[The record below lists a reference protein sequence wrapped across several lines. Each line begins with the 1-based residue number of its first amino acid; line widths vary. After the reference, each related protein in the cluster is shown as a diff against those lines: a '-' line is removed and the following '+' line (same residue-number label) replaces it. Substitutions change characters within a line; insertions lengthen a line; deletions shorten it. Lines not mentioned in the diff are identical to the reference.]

1 MTQIYPVILAGGN
14 GTRLWPSSR
23 HDMPK
28 QFCGLY
34 GKESLF
40 KRTVAR
46 ALIEDVPFRQPII
59 ITNETYKFI
68 VQQQLLQMGVE
79 DSEIIIEPTPL
90 NTAPAILSACLS
102 VIAADDDAMVLI
114 MPSDHMINDHA
125 AFGLAIKSA
134 VVAAQDNKIVTF
146 GVKPTH
152 PETGFGYLEVGREE
166 DGRVKK
172 IIRFVE
178 KPQLADA
185 TSMYQKDNFYWNS
198 GMFFGFAKD
207 IVAAFALHC
216 PEILVPVQGAVKMA
230 HRDLDFLYLNPQQ
243 WEKCPSISI
252 DYAIMEKAQNLVA
265 VDFDADWTDLGD
277 WNAVWNSNQPDD
289 NGNVVGANTYDIDCQ
304 NVLLRQE
311 SDKQILVG
319 LGLDNI
325 VAVATDEAILISD
338 RTKLQAVGKI
348 VDFLQEKGPGQA
360 QHFNKKIYSWGW
372 VEMMTSG
379 YGHQIRKLFLKP
391 DSVIEL
397 ESQETSAKNW
407 VLIEGVASL
416 YRGDELVKMAF
427 GEAIFAE
434 KGKDY
439 RLQNDSA
446 AYAVIIEASL
456 NGEATNHEMA
466 NLAHSKY

>member
-1 MTQIYPVILAGGN
+1 M
-14 GTRLWPSSR
+14 
-23 HDMPK
+23 
-28 QFCGLY
+28 
-34 GKESLF
+34 
-40 KRTVAR
+40 
-46 ALIEDVPFRQPII
+46 
-59 ITNETYKFI
+59 
-68 VQQQLLQMGVE
+68 
-79 DSEIIIEPTPL
+79 
-90 NTAPAILSACLS
+90 
-102 VIAADDDAMVLI
+102 
-114 MPSDHMINDHA
+114 
-125 AFGLAIKSA
+125 
-134 VVAAQDNKIVTF
+134 
-146 GVKPTH
+146 
-152 PETGFGYLEVGREE
+152 GREE

-185 TSMYQKDNFYWNS
+185 TSMVQKNNFYWNS

-207 IVAAFALHC
+207 IVAAFAVHC

-230 HRDLDFLYLNPQQ
+230 HRDLDFLHLNPQQ

-289 NGNVVGANTYDIDCQ
+289 NGNVVGANTFDIDCQ
-304 NVLLRQE
+304 NVLIRQE

-338 RTKLQAVGKI
+338 RTKVQAVGKI
-348 VDFLQEKGPGQA
+348 EDFLQEKGPGQS
-360 QHFNKKIYSWGW
+360 QHFNKKMYSWGW
-372 VEMMTSG
+372 VEIMTSG
-379 YGHQIRKLFLKP
+379 YGHQIRKFFLKP

-397 ESQETSAKNW
+397 KCQETSAKNW

-416 YRGDELVKMAF
+416 YSGDELVKMAF

-434 KGKDY
+434 KGKDF

-446 AYAVIIEASL
+446 AYAVIIEACL

-466 NLAHSKY
+466 NLANSKY

>member
-1 MTQIYPVILAGGN
+1 MTNLYPVILAGGN

-28 QFCGLY
+28 QFFGLY

-40 KRTVAR
+40 KKTVAR
-46 ALIEDVPFRQPII
+46 ALIDDVPFRQPII
-59 ITNETYKFI
+59 LTNEIYKFI
-68 VQQQLLQMGVE
+68 VQQQLLQMGIE

-90 NTAPAILSACLS
+90 NTAPAVLSACLS

-134 VVAAQDNKIVTF
+134 VTAAQDNKIVTF

-152 PETGFGYLEVGREE
+152 PETGFGYLEVGNEE

-178 KPQLADA
+178 KPELEHA
-185 TSMYQKDNFYWNS
+185 TSMFQKDNFYWNS

-207 IVAAFALHC
+207 IVAAFAVHC
-216 PEILVPVQGAVKMA
+216 PEILISVQGAVKMA
-230 HRDLDFLYLNPQQ
+230 HRDLDFLHLNPQQ

-265 VDFDADWTDLGD
+265 IELDTDWSDLGD
-277 WNAVWNSNQPDD
+277 WNAVWNSNKPDD
-289 NGNVVGANTYDIDCQ
+289 NGNVVGANAFEIDCQ

-311 SDKQILVG
+311 SEKQILVG

-338 RTKLQAVGKI
+338 RTKVQAVGKI
-348 VDFLQEKGPGQA
+348 VEILQEKGLVQGQN
-360 QHFNKKIYSWGW
+360 FNKQIYSWGW
-372 VEMMTSG
+372 VEIMTVG
-379 YGHQIRKLFLKP
+379 YGHQIRKFFLKP

-397 ESQETSAKNW
+397 ECQEISAKNW
-407 VLIEGVASL
+407 VLVEGAASL
-416 YRGDELVKMAF
+416 YCGDELVEMAF
-427 GEAIFAE
+427 SEAIFAE
-434 KGKDY
+434 KGKEY
-439 RLQNDSA
+439 RLRNDSA
-446 AYAVIIEASL
+446 SYAVIIEACL
-456 NGEATNHEMA
+456 NGKAPNYEIA
-466 NLAHSKY
+466 NLAQAKP